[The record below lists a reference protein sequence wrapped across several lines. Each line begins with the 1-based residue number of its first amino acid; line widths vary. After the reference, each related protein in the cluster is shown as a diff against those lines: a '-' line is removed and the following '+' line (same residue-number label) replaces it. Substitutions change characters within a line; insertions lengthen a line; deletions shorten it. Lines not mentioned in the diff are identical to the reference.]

1 MAAPEEPDSPWEFSL
16 SATYSRWLLRLAV
29 LLLGLGTAL
38 PALACPVGQHRVCVV
53 ACFCAPGSR
62 EEMGTIFDDLG
73 KMAATSL
80 EQWLVRSRN
89 TAAAGQTQPIPLH
102 IRAHL
107 EPYYDLQVLD
117 SARYKV
123 GDDVQLNAAH
133 TMLQNPDVS
142 AVTLI
147 DIIVFRHEHDAL
159 DNVALWA
166 HELKHVQQY
175 LEWGVG
181 EFARRYTRD
190 HQAVEAPAYEIQ
202 RQVARA
208 LSVSPPTS
216 QQGH

>member
-1 MAAPEEPDSPWEFSL
+1 L
-16 SATYSRWLLRLAV
+16 SATYSRRLLRLAV
-29 LLLGLGTAL
+29 LLLGLGSSL
-38 PALACPVGQHRVCVV
+38 PALACPAGQHRVCVV
-53 ACFCAPGSR
+53 TCFCAPGSR
-62 EEMGTIFDDLG
+62 EEMGAIFDDLG
-73 KMAATSL
+73 KMAAASL
-80 EQWLVRSRN
+80 EQWLIRSRN
-89 TAAAGQTQPIPLH
+89 TAAAGITHPIPLH

-142 AVTLI
+142 AVTLV

-190 HQAVEAPAYEIQ
+190 HQAVEGPAYEIQ

-208 LSVSPPTS
+208 LSASPPTS